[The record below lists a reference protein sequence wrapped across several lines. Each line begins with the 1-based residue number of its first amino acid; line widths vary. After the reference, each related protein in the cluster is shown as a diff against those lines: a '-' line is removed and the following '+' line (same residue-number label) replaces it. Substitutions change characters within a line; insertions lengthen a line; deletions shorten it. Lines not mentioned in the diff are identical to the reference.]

1 MLRRLLSRYTGQEA
15 LSIHFHYGKYGKP
28 YLGDINNGK
37 NYAFNCS
44 HSKDIVILAFSASVS
59 LGVDCENMMREL
71 DFTGITKRFFSQ
83 SEISTLLSLPED
95 SRKEAFFNCWTRKE
109 AFIKA
114 KGMGLSIG
122 LDQFDVSLRPDE
134 SAKLFRTRYDEKDAQ
149 EWSLY
154 DLKISPGFKA
164 ALATKSKRF
173 KLTYFDWVP

>member
-1 MLRRLLSRYTGQEA
+1 
-15 LSIHFHYGKYGKP
+15 
-28 YLGDINNGK
+28 
-37 NYAFNCS
+37 
-44 HSKDIVILAFSASVS
+44 
-59 LGVDCENMMREL
+59 
-71 DFTGITKRFFSQ
+71 
-83 SEISTLLSLPED
+83 
-95 SRKEAFFNCWTRKE
+95 
-109 AFIKA
+109 
-114 KGMGLSIG
+114 MGLSIG